1 MTECTQGLLKF
12 LSFDRR
18 KIQGSFGGG
27 EVSSDGGLMLVR
39 QVDRKLGLTQRLA
52 DKLPDRREPVG

>member
-1 MTECTQGLLKF
+1 MTECTQRLLKF

-27 EVSSDGGLMLVR
+27 EVLSDGGLMLVCEVYR
-39 QVDRKLGLTQRLA
+39 QLGFNAALSGQTARSA
-52 DKLPDRREPVG
+52 